1 MSFINLLFLKLGSER
16 KVSFDNGRDSS
27 VAEDTYF
34 GIRAASLGYSF
45 DFIQGD
51 MHEQSPFTLMDFLQQ
66 RKRWLQGLL
75 LVTHSSYIPFR
86 YNRLKFEII
95 HILSR

>member
-1 MSFINLLFLKLGSER
+1 
-16 KVSFDNGRDSS
+16 VSFDNGRDSS

-45 DFIQGD
+45 DFIQGE
-51 MHEQSPFTLMDFLQQ
+51 MQEQSPFTLMDFLQQ

-75 LVTHSSYIPFR
+75 LVAHSSYIPFR
-86 YNRLKFEII
+86 YYTLTFFIN
-95 HILSR
+95 ILLSSTSVSCDLDIDFYWG